1 MLGVDMREECIAQ
14 WNQEVNDWIAY
25 VEQRKVELEKE
36 DISDSILGKK
46 VRLHRQIRA
55 LYQVKNGIVMNP
67 ELIFDCIDPKRIAVS
82 NDKEVKV
89 YYSELDTKKRT
100 SHIRLE
106 GNQKDAVK
114 KFANMDN
121 LLVIQG
127 PPGTGKTSVIV
138 EICAQ
143 ILMNEPES
151 RVLVCSETH
160 VAVNNLFHIL
170 NEMFDNFEG
179 IRILDKE
186 IDEEGY
192 RKKFLKDTFIEKYW
206 KKMRDKKVSEKII
219 HYLEENWTNNEKQFN
234 EMLFYSSRF
243 VGITCSGI
251 GGMDFAYEYPFDYVI
266 VDEDSKISFPELLMP
281 MCWAK
286 KFILVGDPKQL
297 PPSFSE
303 EERENMDSLLER
315 IDGKN
320 AFIDRIYNQIPE
332 CAFSMLNIQHRMSY
346 EIADIVNKFFYNGL
360 LKNGNN
366 VQSIKGSLR
375 WADYDTNSKWLI
387 PEEGSITQKHFSVYN
402 LDEVGIVHK
411 IILQEY
417 ERYTQILR
425 GRNFKKLVRI
435 EVITPYTGQKR
446 KLSKYL
452 FNQDDIK
459 QTKEI
464 FKLGIHTID
473 QIQGRDSEIVIFS
486 IARNIGNSRFI
497 ANDRRLNVAFS
508 RAKER
513 LWIVGQRKYT
523 DNISV
528 IIDGEEKK
536 ILNEVAETAIVQK
549 FIV

>member
-1 MLGVDMREECIAQ
+1 M
-14 WNQEVNDWIAY
+14 
-25 VEQRKVELEKE
+25 
-36 DISDSILGKK
+36 
-46 VRLHRQIRA
+46 HRQIQA

-67 ELIFDCIDPKRIAVS
+67 QLIFDCIDPRRIVS
-82 NDKEVKV
+82 SKDKEINI
-89 YYSELDTKKRT
+89 YYSELNTKKRT
-100 SHIRLE
+100 KCIQLE
-106 GNQKDAVK
+106 DHQKDAVK
-114 KFANMDN
+114 KFVNMDN

-151 RVLVCSETH
+151 RILVCSETH

-179 IRILDKE
+179 IRIFDKE
-186 IDEEGY
+186 IDEEGD
-192 RKKFLKDTFIEKYW
+192 RKKFLTTTFIEKY
-206 KKMRDKKVSEKII
+206 KKKLRDKSVSENII
-219 HYLEENWTNNEKQFN
+219 RYLTDSWICNEKQFN

-251 GGMDFAYEYPFDYVI
+251 GGITFAYEYPFEYVI

-281 MCWAK
+281 MSWAK

-303 EERENMDSLLER
+303 DERENMDALLER
-315 IDGKN
+315 IDGKDT
-320 AFIDRIYNQIPE
+320 FIDRVYEQIPE
-332 CAFSMLNIQHRMSY
+332 CAFSMLNIQHRMPH
-346 EIADIVNKFFYNGL
+346 EIANIVNKYFYNEM
-360 LKNGNN
+360 LKNGSN

-375 WADYDTNSKWLI
+375 WADYDTDNKWLI
-387 PEEGSITQKHFSVYN
+387 PEEGSTSKKHFSVYN
-402 LDEVGIVHK
+402 LDEVEIVHR
-411 IILQEY
+411 IILEEY
-417 ERYTQILR
+417 ERYKQILQGEKPKR
-425 GRNFKKLVRI
+425 LIRI
-435 EVITPYTGQKR
+435 EIISPYTGQKR
-446 KLSKYL
+446 KLAGYL
-452 FNQDDIK
+452 FNRDDIK
-459 QTKEI
+459 QTRDI

-528 IIDGEEKK
+528 VINGEERKLLK
-536 ILNEVAETAIVQK
+536 EIAEDAFVQK
-549 FIV
+549 FVL

>member
-1 MLGVDMREECIAQ
+1 MREECIVQ
-14 WNQEVNDWIAY
+14 WNQEVNDWLAY
-25 VEQRKVELEKE
+25 AEQRREELEKE
-36 DISDSILGKK
+36 DTSDSVIGKK
-46 VRLHRQIRA
+46 VRVHRQIQA

-67 ELIFDCIDPKRIAVS
+67 QLIFDCIDPRRIVS
-82 NDKEVKV
+82 SKDKEINI
-89 YYSELDTKKRT
+89 YYSELNTKKRT
-100 SHIRLE
+100 KCIQLE
-106 GNQKDAVK
+106 DHQKDAVK
-114 KFANMDN
+114 KFVNMDN

-151 RVLVCSETH
+151 RILVCSETH

-179 IRILDKE
+179 IRIFDKE
-186 IDEEGY
+186 IDEEGD
-192 RKKFLKDTFIEKYW
+192 RKKFLTTTFIEKY
-206 KKMRDKKVSEKII
+206 KKKLRDKSVSENII
-219 HYLEENWTNNEKQFN
+219 RYLTDSWICNEKQFN

-251 GGMDFAYEYPFDYVI
+251 GGITFAYEYPFEYVI

-281 MCWAK
+281 MSWAK

-303 EERENMDSLLER
+303 DERENMDALLER
-315 IDGKN
+315 IDGKDT
-320 AFIDRIYNQIPE
+320 FIDRVYEQIPE
-332 CAFSMLNIQHRMSY
+332 CAFSMLNIQHRMPH
-346 EIADIVNKFFYNGL
+346 EIANIVNKYFYNEM
-360 LKNGNN
+360 LKNGSN

-375 WADYDTNSKWLI
+375 WADYDTDNKWLI
-387 PEEGSITQKHFSVYN
+387 PEEGSTSKKHFSVYN
-402 LDEVGIVHK
+402 LDEVEIVHR
-411 IILQEY
+411 IILEEY
-417 ERYTQILR
+417 ERYKQILQGEKPKR
-425 GRNFKKLVRI
+425 LIRI
-435 EVITPYTGQKR
+435 EIISPYTGQKR
-446 KLSKYL
+446 KLAGYL
-452 FNQDDIK
+452 FNRDDIK
-459 QTKEI
+459 QTRDI

-528 IIDGEEKK
+528 VINGEERKLLK
-536 ILNEVAETAIVQK
+536 EIAEDAFVQK
-549 FIV
+549 FVL

>member
-1 MLGVDMREECIAQ
+1 MREESIVK
-14 WNQEVNDWIAY
+14 WNQEVNDWITY
-25 VEQRKVELEKE
+25 TEQRKAELEKE
-36 DISDSILGKK
+36 DISDSSVGKK
-46 VRLHRQIRA
+46 VRVHRQIQA
-55 LYQVKNGIVMNP
+55 LYQIKNGIVVNP
-67 ELIFDCIDPKRIAVS
+67 ELIFDCIDPRRIVYS
-82 NDKEVKV
+82 KDQEVNI
-89 YYSELDTKKRT
+89 YYSELNTKKRT
-100 SHIRLE
+100 KHIRLE
-106 GNQKDAVK
+106 EHQKDAIK
-114 KFANMDN
+114 KFINMDN

-151 RVLVCSETH
+151 RILVCSETH

-186 IDEEGY
+186 IDEEGD
-192 RKKFLKDTFIEKYW
+192 RKKFVTDTFIEKY
-206 KKMRDKKVSEKII
+206 KKKLRAKSVSENII
-219 HYLEENWTNNEKQFN
+219 QYLTESWINNEKQFN

-251 GGMDFAYEYPFDYVI
+251 GGMSFVYEHPFEYVI

-281 MCWAK
+281 MSWAK

-303 EERENMDSLLER
+303 EERENMDSLLQR
-315 IDGKN
+315 IDGKDT
-320 AFIDRIYNQIPE
+320 FIDRIYEQIPE

-346 EIADIVNKFFYNGL
+346 EIANIVNKYFYNGM
-360 LKNGNN
+360 LKNGSN
-366 VQSIKGSLR
+366 VQSINGSLR
-375 WADYDTNSKWLI
+375 WADYDTDNKWLI
-387 PEEGSITQKHFSVYN
+387 PEEGSTSKKHFSVYN
-402 LDEVGIVHK
+402 LDEVEIVHK
-411 IILQEY
+411 IIIQEY
-417 ERYTQILR
+417 ERYKQILQGEKTKR
-425 GRNFKKLVRI
+425 LVRI
-435 EVITPYTGQKR
+435 EIISPYTGQKR
-446 KLSKYL
+446 KLAGYL
-452 FNQDDIK
+452 FNRDDIK
-459 QTKEI
+459 QTKDI

-528 IIDGEEKK
+528 VINGEERKVLK
-536 ILNEVAETAIVQK
+536 EIAEEAFVQK
-549 FIV
+549 FEL

>member
-1 MLGVDMREECIAQ
+1 MREECIVR
-14 WNQEVNDWIAY
+14 WNQEVNDWLAY
-25 VEQRKVELEKE
+25 AEQRKAELETE
-36 DISDSILGKK
+36 DTSDSVLGKK
-46 VRLHRQIRA
+46 VRLHRQIQA

-67 ELIFDCIDPKRIAVS
+67 ELIFDCIDPKRIVS
-82 NDKEVKV
+82 SNNKEVKV
-89 YYSELDTKKRT
+89 FYSELDTIKRMT
-100 SHIRLE
+100 RIHLE
-106 GNQKDAVK
+106 DHQKDAIK
-114 KFANMDN
+114 KFVNMDN

-151 RVLVCSETH
+151 RILVCSETH

-192 RKKFLKDTFIEKYW
+192 RKKFLIDTFIEKYRE
-206 KKMRDKKVSEKII
+206 KLHTKKVSENVIQ
-219 HYLEENWTNNEKQFN
+219 YLMESWINNEKQFN

-251 GGMDFAYEYPFDYVI
+251 GGMTFAYKHPFDYVI

-281 MCWAK
+281 MSWAK

-303 EERENMDSLLER
+303 EERENMNSLLQR
-315 IDGKN
+315 IDGKDT
-320 AFIDRIYNQIPE
+320 FIDRIYDQIPE

-346 EIADIVNKFFYNGL
+346 EIADIVNKYFYDGL
-360 LKNGNN
+360 LKNGSN
-366 VQSIKGSLR
+366 VQPIKGSLQ
-375 WADYDTNSKWLI
+375 WADYDTDNKWLI
-387 PEEGSITQKHFSVYN
+387 PKEGDISQKHFSIYN
-402 LDEVGIVHK
+402 LDEVEIVHK

-417 ERYTQILR
+417 QRYKQILQGKEIKR
-425 GRNFKKLVRI
+425 LVRI
-435 EVITPYTGQKR
+435 EVISPYTGQKR
-446 KLSKYL
+446 KLVRYL

-459 QTKEI
+459 QTKDI

-508 RAKER
+508 RAKEK

-528 IIDGEEKK
+528 MIRGEERK
-536 ILNEVAETAIVQK
+536 ILKEIAEDAIVQK
-549 FIV
+549 FVI

>member
-1 MLGVDMREECIAQ
+1 MREECIVQ
-14 WNQEVNDWIAY
+14 WNQEVNDWLAY
-25 VEQRKVELEKE
+25 VEQRKAELETE
-36 DISDSILGKK
+36 DTSDSLLGKK

-55 LYQVKNGIVMNP
+55 LYQVKHGIVMNP
-67 ELIFDCIDPKRIAVS
+67 DLIFDCIDPKRIVSS

-89 YYSELDTKKRT
+89 YYSELDTVKRT
-100 SHIRLE
+100 THIHLE
-106 GNQKDAVK
+106 DHQKDAVK
-114 KFANMDN
+114 KFVNMDN

-151 RVLVCSETH
+151 RILVCSETH

-186 IDEEGY
+186 VDEEGY

-206 KKMRDKKVSEKII
+206 KKLRDKKVSENII
-219 HYLEENWTNNEKQFN
+219 RYLMENWTDNEKQFN

-251 GGMDFAYEYPFDYVI
+251 GGMDFAYEHPFDYVI

-303 EERENMDSLLER
+303 EERENMDSLLQR
-315 IDGKN
+315 IDGKDT
-320 AFIDRIYNQIPE
+320 FIDRIYDQIPE

-346 EIADIVNKFFYNGL
+346 EIADIVNKYFYNGL
-360 LKNGNN
+360 LKNGSN

-375 WADYDTNSKWLI
+375 WADYDTDNKWLI
-387 PEEGSITQKHFSVYN
+387 PEEGSTSQKHFSVYN
-402 LDEVGIVHK
+402 LDEVEIVHK

-417 ERYTQILR
+417 QRYKQILQGKEIKR
-425 GRNFKKLVRI
+425 AVRI
-435 EVITPYTGQKR
+435 EVISPYTGQKR
-446 KLSKYL
+446 KLAGYL
-452 FNQDDIK
+452 FKQDDIK
-459 QTKEI
+459 QTKDI
-464 FKLGIHTID
+464 FKIGIHTID

-528 IIDGEEKK
+528 MIKGEERK
-536 ILNEVAETAIVQK
+536 ILKEIAEDAVVQK
-549 FIV
+549 FVI